1 MNPQELLFWIIVG
14 VLVSALLLLVG
25 NQIILSMLKVN
36 VNIQAP

>member
-14 VLVSALLLLVG
+14 TLVGLLLILIG

-36 VNIQAP
+36 VNIAPT